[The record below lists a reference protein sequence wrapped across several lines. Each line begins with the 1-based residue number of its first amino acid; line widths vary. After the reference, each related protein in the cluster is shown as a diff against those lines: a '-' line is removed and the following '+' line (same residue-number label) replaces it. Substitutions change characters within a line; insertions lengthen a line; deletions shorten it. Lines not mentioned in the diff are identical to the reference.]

1 MSFYLSLSPIFLC
14 LCIVLVFLLL
24 SSLFPLFLLYFY
36 LIFLLFLC
44 LAVFFSV
51 SFYVYFFYLFLLHFL
66 RIFIFSVYVSFL
78 FLPFSLISFRC
89 LSPSVCPLFLLYFSS
104 LSPLILLYFSTPA
117 HLFYSPSPLFIISFF
132 SLYPFFLLS
141 IFALLLHLSAI
152 VLRLF
157 LSLLFFSFLS
167 NFPFPLLSSSIDVY
181 FRIFPPSLL
190 SLIFIFLSSTQFIVF
205 SLPPERLQLFG
216 EFVILAG
223 FIYIQDH
230 YFSLE
235 YIFSLARSLHT

>member
-1 MSFYLSLSPIFLC
+1 MP
-14 LCIVLVFLLL
+14 
-24 SSLFPLFLLYFY
+24 
-36 LIFLLFLC
+36 
-44 LAVFFSV
+44 
-51 SFYVYFFYLFLLHFL
+51 H
-66 RIFIFSVYVSFL
+66 
-78 FLPFSLISFRC
+78 
-89 LSPSVCPLFLLYFSS
+89 
-104 LSPLILLYFSTPA
+104 
-117 HLFYSPSPLFIISFF
+117 FF
-132 SLYPFFLLS
+132 SLYSFFLLS

-167 NFPFPLLSSSIDVY
+167 NFPFPLLSSSIYVY

-223 FIYIQDH
+223 FIYIRDH

-235 YIFSLARSLHT
+235 YIFSLAPALYIHRHCCQQVENFAKKKTGRRYFGCLFCRFKN